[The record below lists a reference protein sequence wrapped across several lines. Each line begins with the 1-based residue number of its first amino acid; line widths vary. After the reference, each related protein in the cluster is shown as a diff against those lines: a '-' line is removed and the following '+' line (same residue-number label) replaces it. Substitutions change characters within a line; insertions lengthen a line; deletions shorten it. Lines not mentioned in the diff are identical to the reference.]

1 MGRLLWVG
9 IDADGCLPGC
19 CCRHEWRPTGGDP
32 QSTSHG
38 PWKKRLP
45 MVLEMLGAVGR
56 VRELEGRYRQ
66 G

>member
-1 MGRLLWVG
+1 MATATSGQAPVG
-9 IDADGCLPGC
+9 INA
-19 CCRHEWRPTGGDP
+19 DP
-32 QSTSHG
+32 QEATHSSTSRR